1 LARLGDPNH
10 EDDMLG
16 SSKTEDGGWEERK
29 QKEIEHSDRRRQI
42 VTGYE
47 YQTDASSD
55 DLRQDFVKNHE
66 EYEKHFSNTKFYSI
80 TRSSFACRDALLY
93 TGIQGKTVLDYC
105 CGNGE
110 IGVAMAGHGAK
121 WVHGIDISQVAADNA
136 TGLARIEDVG
146 DRCSFEVMDA
156 EDMRFEDNTFDVV
169 HEYGALHHLDLEAAF
184 RETSRVLK
192 PGGRLVCS
200 EALRHNPLIH
210 NYRKR
215 TMHLRTEWEVNHILG
230 VPEIL
235 SGTKYFQNVK
245 MQFFHLAAL
254 AAIPFRKRRIF
265 GGLLGALERVDSLL
279 LRIPYLQRLA
289 WVAVIEYS
297 NPRK

>member
-1 LARLGDPNH
+1 
-10 EDDMLG
+10 MLG
-16 SSKTEDGGWEERK
+16 SSKNEGGEWEERK

-47 YQTDASSD
+47 YQTDASEH
-55 DLRQDFVKNHE
+55 DLRRDFVKDQE
-66 EYEKHFSNTKFYSI
+66 EYERHFSNTKFYSI
-80 TRSSFACRDALLY
+80 TRSSFAYRDDLLY
-93 TGIQGKTVLDYC
+93 TGIKGKTVLDYC

-110 IGVAMAGHGAK
+110 IGIAMATHGAEQ
-121 WVHGIDISQVAADNA
+121 VHGIDISQVAADNA
-136 TGLARIEDVG
+136 TELARIEGVE
-146 DRCSFEVMDA
+146 DRCSFGVMDA
-156 EDMRFEDNTFDVV
+156 EDMQFKDNTFDLI

-210 NYRKR
+210 MYRKR
-215 TMHLRTEWEVNHILG
+215 TMHLRTEWEVDHILG
-230 VPEIL
+230 VPQIL
-235 SGTKYFQNVK
+235 SGKKHFHDVK
-245 MQFFHLAAL
+245 VRFFHLAAL
-254 AAIPFRKRRIF
+254 AAIPFRKLSMF
-265 GGLLGALERVDSLL
+265 SGLLGTLEYVDSML
-279 LRIPYLQRLA
+279 LRVPYLQRLA

>member
-1 LARLGDPNH
+1 
-10 EDDMLG
+10 MLG
-16 SSKTEDGGWEERK
+16 SSGTEDGKWEDRK

-47 YQTDASSD
+47 YQTDASSE
-55 DLRQDFVKNHE
+55 DLRRDFVKNHE

-110 IGVAMAGHGAK
+110 IGVAMAAHGAAR
-121 WVHGIDISQVAADNA
+121 VHGIDISQVAADNA

-156 EDMRFEDNTFDVV
+156 ENMRFEDNTFDVI

-215 TMHLRTEWEVNHILG
+215 TMHLRTEWEVGHILG

-235 SGTKYFQNVK
+235 SGAKYFQKVEVK
-245 MQFFHLAAL
+245 FFHLAAL
-254 AAIPFRKRRIF
+254 AAIPFRKHRTF
-265 GGLLGALERVDSLL
+265 SSLLRVLERVDGLL
-279 LRIPYLQRLA
+279 LSIPYLQRLA

-297 NPRK
+297 NPRR